1 MSNFDTQLP
10 TGNYEG
16 EVISQELTVSKNGHP
31 TCEIKF
37 GNLAHSTSGPVDPDS
52 RRTVRLYMTE
62 KSADFTIKKLAAAG
76 FVGGLD
82 QFSLE
87 ANDAISIIGN
97 TVSLYMKEGTHGED
111 WDISTGGGS
120 SAVTV
125 DVMTAK
131 QLGAKWSHKMPKG
144 TPTPAPSAAATT
156 EPDRTTWS

>member
-1 MSNFDTQLP
+1 
-10 TGNYEG
+10 
-16 EVISQELTVSKNGHP
+16 
-31 TCEIKF
+31 
-37 GNLAHSTSGPVDPDS
+37 
-52 RRTVRLYMTE
+52 MTE

-97 TVSLYMKEGTHGED
+97 KVSLYMKEGTHGED

-144 TPTPAPSAAATT
+144 TPTQAPTAAATT